1 MGMAEL
7 DKSVDFD
14 YNSVELTDRLI
25 QCAQHAL
32 PYFSTQVPV
41 PCTYSLWSVERVW
54 NSQGPAD
61 LQCALPFLFYSG
73 NSILN
78 LQQCGK
84 LTDRLIYSVPNMPC
98 PTFLLR

>member
-32 PYFSTQVPV
+32 PYFSTQVILLPV
-41 PCTYSLWSVERVW
+41 PVLGMLV
-54 NSQGPAD
+54 
-61 LQCALPFLFYSG
+61 
-73 NSILN
+73 LN
-78 LQQCGK
+78 IFNAIRIRK
-84 LTDRLIYSVPNMPC
+84 HK
-98 PTFLLR
+98 

>member
-32 PYFSTQVPV
+32 PYFSTQVILLPEPV
-41 PCTYSLWSVERVW
+41 LGMHRKIRPFYIRY
-54 NSQGPAD
+54 PAGY
-61 LQCALPFLFYSG
+61 PVIG
-73 NSILN
+73 NDQYLA
-78 LQQCGK
+78 
-84 LTDRLIYSVPNMPC
+84 D
-98 PTFLLR
+98 